1 MGVEGSHGLCGGRTW
16 PRWHVS
22 GALRIAIVKPEW
34 RIRGGFELVVDRI
47 ITRLREQEHE
57 VQVLSYD
64 AWKSDH
70 RPFGQR
76 VPDESWSRAPE
87 YFTFLAQLES
97 CRQLETD
104 RADLVISTQPP
115 TYAVEHPRHLSLFF
129 HHARMFNDLSPYMVE
144 AGLVDPDVHPA
155 ACAAVQA
162 IENQALQRVTH
173 VAAGSETVADRLRLV
188 NGRDWGVSLFHAG
201 PSVEGVSTDVTT
213 ARGDHVLCVSRHD
226 FPKRTELFVLAAHFA
241 PELNCVSV
249 GTGSRLGS
257 LRELDA
263 QLLDDGSAAEVDPRH
278 LWCHSNPLLDLSH
291 GADRQG
297 LVCFDGAVS
306 DASLEQRYRNAIC
319 VVAPALLE
327 DYGLTAIEAMQY
339 GKPLIVCTDGGHLR
353 HLVEHGVTGLVV
365 EPTGAAIAEA
375 MRYLASNPDVASEMG
390 QTGPGGCRHVHTG
403 SGRCR
408 SSKLRSRPRSR
419 EGSRCLPG
427 QRSRHRRRS
436 RTSLGRTRRRDQP

>member
-1 MGVEGSHGLCGGRTW
+1 MGVEGAHGLRGGCAWR
-16 PRWHVS
+16 RSNVS
-22 GALRIAIVKPEW
+22 GRPLRIAIVKPEW

-47 ITRLREQEHE
+47 VSRLRQQEHA

-76 VPDESWSRAPE
+76 VPDESWNRAPE

-97 CRQLETD
+97 CRQLEIAE
-104 RADLVISTQPP
+104 ADLVISTQPP

-129 HHARMFNDLSPYMVE
+129 HHARMFNDLSPYMLE
-144 AGLVDPDVHPA
+144 AGLVDPEVHPA

-173 VAAGSETVADRLRLV
+173 IAAGSETVAERLRLF
-188 NGRDWGVSLFHAG
+188 NGRDWDVSLFHAG
-201 PSVEGVSTDVTT
+201 PSVNRVSTEVTT
-213 ARGDHVLCVSRHD
+213 RGDHVLCVSRHD

-241 PELNCVSV
+241 PELRCVSV

-263 QLLDDGSAAEVDPRH
+263 QLLDDGSAAEVDPRR
-278 LWCHSNPLLDLSH
+278 LWCHSDPLLDVSH
-291 GADRQG
+291 GADRHG

-339 GKPLIVCTDGGHLR
+339 GKPLIVCDDGGHLG

-375 MRYLASNPDVASEMG
+375 MRYLASNPDVAAEMG
-390 QTGPGGCRHVHTG
+390 QR
-403 SGRCR
+403 GRELAATYTWDR
-408 SSKLRSRPRSR
+408 AMQEFEAAIEATLS
-419 EGSRCLPG
+419 
-427 QRSRHRRRS
+427 
-436 RTSLGRTRRRDQP
+436 